1 MCLFEHSK
9 SNIRYSTLKLF
20 NKFEQRTTNNE
31 NPTKHPITDNHQPIA
46 MKIETT
52 PIQDLVIINP
62 TVFEDERGYF
72 MESFNQQRLQEAGI
86 NIHFIQDNQSLSKR
100 GTLRGLHYQNP
111 PFAQT
116 KLVRVLQGEIMDVV
130 VDLRKASPT
139 FGQHHT
145 LVLSAENNKQ
155 LLIPQGFAHGFS
167 VLSETAVVMY
177 KCDQFYNK
185 ASEGGIRFDDP
196 ALNIDWGIDLKT
208 AIVSEKDLELPGI
221 AECNSGF

>member
-1 MCLFEHSK
+1 M
-9 SNIRYSTLKLF
+9 T
-20 NKFEQRTTNNE
+20 
-31 NPTKHPITDNHQPIA
+31 
-46 MKIETT
+46 IETT

-62 TVFEDERGYF
+62 TVFEDARGYF
-72 MESFNQQRLQEAGI
+72 FEAYNQSTLVTEGI
-86 NIHFIQDNQSLSKR
+86 NINFVQDNQSFSKR

-139 FGQHHT
+139 YGQHFAIR
-145 LVLSAENNKQ
+145 LSAENKKQ
-155 LLIPQGFAHGFS
+155 LLIPHGFAHGFS
-167 VLSETAVVMY
+167 VLSETAIVFY

-196 ALNIDWGIDLKT
+196 ALNIDWGIDLTT
-208 AIVSEKDLELPGI
+208 AIVSEKDQILPLFKD
-221 AECNSGF
+221 CNSEF